1 LVNINP
7 RFETRIE
14 WPASSTTKLF
24 HRRAAAKGLDQH
36 IDRAMTTSVRTVE
49 RAIPPIIETATRCM
63 ISDPTPALQR
73 IGTSPAM
80 LTPTVSAHI

>member
-1 LVNINP
+1 M
-7 RFETRIE
+7 
-14 WPASSTTKLF
+14 LF
-24 HRRAAAKGLDQH
+24 HLARRAKGLDQH
-36 IDRAMTTSVRTVE
+36 IDRGMTTSVRTVE

-63 ISDPTPALQR
+63 ISDPAPAPQR